1 MNEKIFRDRWWSISI
16 LRRNKRNKD
25 KETPRAGWKNVNQE
39 DNNNNKIRRRRV
51 SREIILQILFP
62 RSLENLAGS
71 YTEYGINGIQG
82 TCRILDPTQT
92 SERKFRP
99 RFLVEF
105 SPSLSLSRPRAEKDN
120 RGCSLSGKKAGKQR
134 HKVAVVHLHMVY
146 RSVGVKDET
155 IHGGRIV
162 NRRDFSSRV
171 SNSNRETGFVPFEP
185 IFTDTGNSVEIV
197 ELRAI
202 VFFFFFCF
210 FWRIGSI
217 VWSVRGFNLG
227 WMMEEVKVFLRMGW
241 KGKLSSWE
249 VNLWYNVNPIL
260 MIQFLITNSEIR
272 EEEILIQLSL
282 ERNDESPRTRG
293 SISFIFKLIPLL
305 NEGKRERK
313 ERRRANSG
321 GKKSPIPLT

>member
-1 MNEKIFRDRWWSISI
+1 MIFERKNISRSISI

-25 KETPRAGWKNVNQE
+25 KEIPRAGWKNVNQE

-120 RGCSLSGKKAGKQR
+120 RGCSLNGKKAGKQ

-146 RSVGVKDET
+146 RSMGVKDET
-155 IHGGRIV
+155 GGGPWTVAIFPREYRTRIEK
-162 NRRDFSSRV
+162 RALFHSSRFSQGIASKLWNCV
-171 SNSNRETGFVPFEP
+171 RLFSFFSFASCWTFGELDPSFEAFEDL
-185 IFTDTGNSVEIV
+185 ILVEWWKKWK
-197 ELRAI
+197 
-202 VFFFFFCF
+202 F
-210 FWRIGSI
+210 FWEW
-217 VWSVRGFNLG
+217 VEKENCQV
-227 WMMEEVKVFLRMGW
+227 
-241 KGKLSSWE
+241 
-249 VNLWYNVNPIL
+249 
-260 MIQFLITNSEIR
+260 
-272 EEEILIQLSL
+272 
-282 ERNDESPRTRG
+282 ER
-293 SISFIFKLIPLL
+293 
-305 NEGKRERK
+305 
-313 ERRRANSG
+313 
-321 GKKSPIPLT
+321 

>member
-146 RSVGVKDET
+146 RRRSTGVKDET

-171 SNSNRETGFVPFEP
+171 SNSNRETDFVPFEP

-197 ELRAI
+197 ELRLFS
-202 VFFFFFCF
+202 FFSFASCWTFGELDPSFEAFCRSS
-210 FWRIGSI
+210 RI
-217 VWSVRGFNLG
+217 
-227 WMMEEVKVFLRMGW
+227 
-241 KGKLSSWE
+241 
-249 VNLWYNVNPIL
+249 
-260 MIQFLITNSEIR
+260 
-272 EEEILIQLSL
+272 
-282 ERNDESPRTRG
+282 
-293 SISFIFKLIPLL
+293 
-305 NEGKRERK
+305 
-313 ERRRANSG
+313 
-321 GKKSPIPLT
+321 

>member
-25 KETPRAGWKNVNQE
+25 KEIPRAGWKNVNQE

-120 RGCSLSGKKAGKQR
+120 RGCSLNGKKAGKQ

-146 RSVGVKDET
+146 RSMGVKDET
-155 IHGGRIV
+155 GGGPWTVAIFPREYRTRIEK
-162 NRRDFSSRV
+162 RALFHSSRFSQILGIASKLWNCV
-171 SNSNRETGFVPFEP
+171 RLFSFFSFASFGELDPSFEAFEDL
-185 IFTDTGNSVEIV
+185 ILVEWWKKWK
-197 ELRAI
+197 
-202 VFFFFFCF
+202 F
-210 FWRIGSI
+210 FWKNFFWIGKENCQ
-217 VWSVRGFNLG
+217 V
-227 WMMEEVKVFLRMGW
+227 
-241 KGKLSSWE
+241 
-249 VNLWYNVNPIL
+249 
-260 MIQFLITNSEIR
+260 
-272 EEEILIQLSL
+272 
-282 ERNDESPRTRG
+282 ER
-293 SISFIFKLIPLL
+293 
-305 NEGKRERK
+305 
-313 ERRRANSG
+313 
-321 GKKSPIPLT
+321 

>member
-25 KETPRAGWKNVNQE
+25 KEIPRAGWKNVNQE

-120 RGCSLSGKKAGKQR
+120 RGCSLNGKKAGKQ

-146 RSVGVKDET
+146 RSMGVKDET
-155 IHGGRIV
+155 IHGGRTV

-210 FWRIGSI
+210 LLDFWRIGSI

-249 VNLWYNVNPIL
+249 VNLWYNINFNDSIFDHK
-260 MIQFLITNSEIR
+260 QWNSRGRNSHTTFIG
-272 EEEILIQLSL
+272 EEWWVPAY
-282 ERNDESPRTRG
+282 ERID
-293 SISFIFKLIPLL
+293 
-305 NEGKRERK
+305 
-313 ERRRANSG
+313 
-321 GKKSPIPLT
+321 

>member
-25 KETPRAGWKNVNQE
+25 KEIPRAGWKNVNQE

-120 RGCSLSGKKAGKQR
+120 RGCSLNGKKAGIKWR
-134 HKVAVVHLHMVY
+134 WFTFTWCIEAWGWKMRRSTGGGPWTVAIFPREY
-146 RSVGVKDET
+146 RT
-155 IHGGRIV
+155 RIEK
-162 NRRDFSSRV
+162 RALFHSSRFSQILGIASKLWNCV
-171 SNSNRETGFVPFEP
+171 RLFSFFSFASFGELDPSFEAFEDL
-185 IFTDTGNSVEIV
+185 ILVEWWKKWK
-197 ELRAI
+197 
-202 VFFFFFCF
+202 F
-210 FWRIGSI
+210 FWEW
-217 VWSVRGFNLG
+217 VEKENCQV
-227 WMMEEVKVFLRMGW
+227 
-241 KGKLSSWE
+241 
-249 VNLWYNVNPIL
+249 
-260 MIQFLITNSEIR
+260 
-272 EEEILIQLSL
+272 
-282 ERNDESPRTRG
+282 ER
-293 SISFIFKLIPLL
+293 
-305 NEGKRERK
+305 
-313 ERRRANSG
+313 
-321 GKKSPIPLT
+321 

>member
-210 FWRIGSI
+210 LLDFWRIGSI
-217 VWSVRGFNLG
+217 VWSVLSIVENLILVE
-227 WMMEEVKVFLRMGW
+227 WW
-241 KGKLSSWE
+241 KKWKFFWKWIGKE
-249 VNLWYNVNPIL
+249 NCQV
-260 MIQFLITNSEIR
+260 
-272 EEEILIQLSL
+272 
-282 ERNDESPRTRG
+282 ER
-293 SISFIFKLIPLL
+293 
-305 NEGKRERK
+305 
-313 ERRRANSG
+313 
-321 GKKSPIPLT
+321 

>member
-25 KETPRAGWKNVNQE
+25 KEIPRAGWKNVNQE

-120 RGCSLSGKKAGKQR
+120 RGCSLNGKKAGKQ

-171 SNSNRETGFVPFEP
+171 SNSNRETDFVPFEP

-210 FWRIGSI
+210 LLDFWRIGSI
-217 VWSVRGFNLG
+217 VWSVLSIVENLILVE
-227 WMMEEVKVFLRMGW
+227 WW
-241 KGKLSSWE
+241 KKWKFFWKWIGKE
-249 VNLWYNVNPIL
+249 NCQV
-260 MIQFLITNSEIR
+260 
-272 EEEILIQLSL
+272 
-282 ERNDESPRTRG
+282 ER
-293 SISFIFKLIPLL
+293 
-305 NEGKRERK
+305 
-313 ERRRANSG
+313 
-321 GKKSPIPLT
+321 